1 MDLSRV
7 PSCVNLPVQCASSRK
22 FSPPKTPHN
31 QHLIMGDRAMRPRR
45 RQDTLTS
52 IGAATEGL
60 VVHAVPKGAAPEE
73 LPTEIPAPPATDQ
86 AGDAPGENSPGI
98 SGIERKCREG

>member
-1 MDLSRV
+1 
-7 PSCVNLPVQCASSRK
+7 
-22 FSPPKTPHN
+22 
-31 QHLIMGDRAMRPRR
+31 MRRR
-45 RQDTLTS
+45 RLRQDTLTS
-52 IGAATEGL
+52 IGATTEGL

>member
-1 MDLSRV
+1 
-7 PSCVNLPVQCASSRK
+7 
-22 FSPPKTPHN
+22 
-31 QHLIMGDRAMRPRR
+31 MRRRRR

-86 AGDAPGENSPGI
+86 AGKVTGGKFTAI
-98 SGIERKCREG
+98 SGDREEM